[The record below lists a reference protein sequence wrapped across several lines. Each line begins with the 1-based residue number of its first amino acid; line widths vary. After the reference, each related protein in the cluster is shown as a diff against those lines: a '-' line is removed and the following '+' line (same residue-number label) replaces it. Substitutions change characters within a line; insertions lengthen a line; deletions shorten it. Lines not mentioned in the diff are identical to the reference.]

1 MQRSLLAVV
10 RLGGQVGLSVA
21 EYSVRDGEPFLGRF
35 PGWADAYVWAGST
48 REGSLTYVMA
58 RWAIRTAMVFWS

>member
-21 EYSVRDGEPFLGRF
+21 GYSVRDGEPFLGRF
-35 PGWADAYVWAGST
+35 PGRADAYVWAGST
-48 REGSLTYVMA
+48 QEGSLTYVMA
-58 RWAIRTAMVFWS
+58 